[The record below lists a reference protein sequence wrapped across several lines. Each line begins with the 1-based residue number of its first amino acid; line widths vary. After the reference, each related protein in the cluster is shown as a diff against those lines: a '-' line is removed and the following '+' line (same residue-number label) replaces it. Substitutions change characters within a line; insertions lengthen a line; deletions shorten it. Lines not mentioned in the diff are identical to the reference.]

1 MGAGSDFD
9 LRAIM
14 NSKTILLLGG
24 LLLGCGGLAQGQHA
38 VWASKVVAV
47 SSQKAEGKE
56 PFSPERVLGE
66 PNATPLGQASNEA
79 WIPKKTGSSE
89 SIEVRFS
96 KSVIARQVSVV
107 ENFNPGSIT
116 RIELVDTR
124 GGKHEVYKNDSP
136 GPIPEQFRTLQATFA
151 AATYRTIGVVVTMNT
166 KAVNGVNQIDAI
178 GVADVVDTMV
188 KKEFKNEE
196 SAITFDSAMVNLGP
210 NVNSKYVDTHPV
222 ISPDG
227 RTLFFARQESPQNSG
242 GAGDVQ
248 DVWFSTLG
256 NAEKKAWN
264 PAKNI
269 GSPINTPRDPNGVA
283 SVSANGQQM
292 LVIGVYEPDGTIVP
306 KGPSMSRRTATG
318 WSKPVKVEIEDYY
331 NDDAENVDFF
341 LATSGKV
348 MLMAVDRKDGQ
359 GEQDLYVSF
368 LSKDSKSW
376 SRPRNLGA
384 NVNTKKADFAPFL
397 ASDGKTLYFASE
409 GRGGYGKSD
418 IFYSKRLDDSWTNWT
433 KPRNLGA
440 TVNSPDFDAY
450 YTVSAAGEDAY
461 LVSARNG
468 IGNSKDIFRI
478 SLKPTFRPEVV
489 TLVRGRVLDASS
501 KKPVAATIRYEN
513 LLTGE
518 EIGVAETSPID
529 GSYTIVLPSGTQY
542 GYRAEAKDYLA
553 ESDNLDVTDRQ
564 KYSEVTQDLYLVPFA
579 VGQTI
584 KLNNIFFTQSKYY
597 LRENSYPELL
607 RLVAILKEYPQIEIR
622 LEGHTDNQGEPQLN
636 VKLSLDRVNEV
647 KKYLVQKGINGTRI
661 STEGFGGG
669 KPLAS
674 NDQEETRK
682 LNRRVEFRI
691 TKK

>member
-1 MGAGSDFD
+1 MNVAKILFSGALVMGSS
-9 LRAIM
+9 LV
-14 NSKTILLLGG
+14 
-24 LLLGCGGLAQGQHA
+24 AQAQHA

-47 SSQKAEGKE
+47 SSQKTDGKE
-56 PFSPERVLGE
+56 PFSPEKVLGE
-66 PNATPLGQASNEA
+66 PNAIPLGQASDEA
-79 WIPKKTGSSE
+79 WIPKKSGNSE
-89 SIEVRFS
+89 SIEIRFS
-96 KSVIARQVSVV
+96 KSLIAKQVTVV

-116 RIELVDTR
+116 KIELVDTR
-124 GGKHEVYKNDSP
+124 GTNHQVYENNSP

-151 AATYRTIGVVVTMNT
+151 AGTYRTIGVIVTMNT

-178 GVADVVDTMV
+178 GIADVVDTMV
-188 KKEFKNEE
+188 KKEFKNDE
-196 SAITFDSAMVNLGP
+196 SAVSFDSAMVNLGP
-210 NVNSKYVDTHPV
+210 TVNSKYVDTHPV

-227 RTLFFARQESPQNSG
+227 RSLFFARQESPQNSG
-242 GAGDVQ
+242 GANDAQ
-248 DVWFSTLG
+248 DVWVSSLG
-256 NAEKKAWN
+256 NAERKAWSQ
-264 PAKNI
+264 AKNI
-269 GSPINTPRDPNGVA
+269 GSPINTPNDPNGVA
-283 SVSANGQQM
+283 SVSANGQQL
-292 LVIGVYEPDGTIVP
+292 LVIGVYQADGTIVP
-306 KGPSMSRRTATG
+306 KGASLTRRTTTG
-318 WSKPVKVEIEDYY
+318 WTKPEKVEIEDYY

-341 LATSGKV
+341 LATSGNI

-368 LSKDSKSW
+368 LNKASKSW
-376 SRPRNLGA
+376 SRPRNLGPT
-384 NVNTKKADFAPFL
+384 VNTKKADFAPFL
-397 ASDGKTLYFASE
+397 AADGKTLYFASE
-409 GRGGYGKSD
+409 GLGGYGKSD
-418 IFYSKRLDDSWTNWT
+418 IFYSKRLDDSWTKWS
-433 KPRNLGA
+433 KPRNLGS

-468 IGNSKDIFRI
+468 TAGSKDIFRI
-478 SLKPTFRPEVV
+478 TLTPTFRPEVV

-564 KYSEVTQDLYLVPFA
+564 KYSEVNQDLYLVPFA
-579 VGQTI
+579 VGQAI
-584 KLNNIFFTQSKYY
+584 KLNNIFFAQSKYY

-607 RLVAILKEYPQIEIR
+607 RLVAILKDYPQVEIK
-622 LEGHTDNQGEPQLN
+622 LEGHTDNQGDPQLN

-647 KKYLVQKGINGTRI
+647 KKYLVQKGISGNRI
-661 STEGFGGG
+661 STEGFGGS
-669 KPLAS
+669 KPVGS

>member
-1 MGAGSDFD
+1 
-9 LRAIM
+9 M
-14 NSKTILLLGG
+14 NGKRILLLGS
-24 LLLGCGGLAQGQHA
+24 LLLGGSGLAQAQHA

-56 PFSPERVLGE
+56 PFSPEKVLGE

-96 KSVIARQVSVV
+96 KSVLARQVSVV

-116 RIELVDTR
+116 KIELVDTR
-124 GGKHEVYKNDSP
+124 GGKHEVYKNDTP
-136 GPIPEQFRTLQATFA
+136 GPIPEQFRTLQATFP

-188 KKEFKNEE
+188 KKEFKNED
-196 SAITFDSAMVNLGP
+196 SGVSFDSAMVNLGP

-242 GAGDVQ
+242 GAADAQ
-248 DVWFSTLG
+248 DVWYSTLG

-318 WSKPVKVEIEDYY
+318 WSKPEKVDIEDYY
-331 NDDAENVDFF
+331 NDDAEHVDFF

-368 LSKDSKSW
+368 LKQGSKSW
-376 SRPRNLGA
+376 SRPRNLGP

-397 ASDGKTLYFASE
+397 AADGKTLYFASE

-433 KPRNLGA
+433 KPRNLGS

-622 LEGHTDNQGEPQLN
+622 LEGHTDNQGDPQLN

-647 KKYLVQKGINGTRI
+647 KKYLVQKGISGNRI
-661 STEGFGGG
+661 STEGFGGS
-669 KPLAS
+669 KPVAS

>member
-1 MGAGSDFD
+1 
-9 LRAIM
+9 M
-14 NSKTILLLGG
+14 NGKRILLLGS
-24 LLLGCGGLAQGQHA
+24 LLLGGSGLARAQHA

-56 PFSPERVLGE
+56 PFSPEKVLGE

-107 ENFNPGSIT
+107 ENFNPGAIT
-116 RIELVDTR
+116 KIELVDTR
-124 GGKHEVYKNDSP
+124 GGKHEVYKNDTP
-136 GPIPEQFRTLQATFA
+136 GPIPEQFRTLQATFP

-188 KKEFKNEE
+188 KKEFKNED
-196 SAITFDSAMVNLGP
+196 SAVSFDSAMVNLGP

-242 GAGDVQ
+242 GASDAQ
-248 DVWFSTLG
+248 DVWYSTLG

-264 PAKNI
+264 AAKNI

-283 SVSANGQQM
+283 SVSANGQQL

-306 KGPSMSRRTATG
+306 KGPSLSRRTATG
-318 WSKPVKVEIEDYY
+318 WTKPEKVDIEDYY
-331 NDDAENVDFF
+331 NDDAEHVDFF

-368 LSKDSKSW
+368 LNQGGKTW
-376 SRPRNLGA
+376 SRPRNLGP

-397 ASDGKTLYFASE
+397 AADGKTLYFASE

-433 KPRNLGA
+433 KPRNLGP

-468 IGNSKDIFRI
+468 TGGSKDIFRI

-564 KYSEVTQDLYLVPFA
+564 KYSEVNQDLYLVPFA

-607 RLVAILKEYPQIEIR
+607 RLVKILKDYPQIEIR
-622 LEGHTDNQGEPQLN
+622 LEGHTDNQGDPQLN
-636 VKLSLDRVNEV
+636 LKLSLDRVNEV
-647 KKYLVQKGINGTRI
+647 KKYLVQKGISSARI
-661 STEGFGGG
+661 STEGFGGS
-669 KPLAS
+669 KPVAS